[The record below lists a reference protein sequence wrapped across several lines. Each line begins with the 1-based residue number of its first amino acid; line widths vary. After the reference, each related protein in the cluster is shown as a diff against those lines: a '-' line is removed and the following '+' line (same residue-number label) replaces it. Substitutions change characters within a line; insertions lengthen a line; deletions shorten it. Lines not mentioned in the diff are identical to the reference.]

1 MNDIQLLT
9 DGVSESAPAV
19 RRALCSLTSRK
30 LQPWHWDRQAIV
42 YVRQSSPQQVQENRE
57 STARQYALVDRAVAL
72 GWSRDQ
78 IEVIDDDQGISGKS
92 IEGRLGFQRLLAE
105 VGLDHVGLILG
116 LEMSR
121 LARSCKD
128 WHQLLELCAIFR
140 TLLAD
145 QDGLYDPTEFNDR
158 LLLGLKGTMSEAELH
173 ILKGRMHQGR
183 LNKADRGELLTHPPL
198 GYVLN
203 ADKTSFEFDPDEQAQ
218 TVVRLIFAEF
228 VRQGTVYSLLR
239 YLAQHGI
246 CFPVRPIGG
255 PNRGHLEWHRPNR
268 NTLLTML
275 HNPVYAGAY
284 RYGHRH
290 LDPRRRRPGHPK
302 SGTVRVAL
310 EQCRVL
316 IQDRFPAYISWD
328 EFTENQARLVQNQWR
343 ANAQGAPRGGPSL
356 LGGLVYCGRCGQ
368 LLIVQ
373 YCGRANRLRYQCG
386 RGAQNR
392 GEPLCQGIV
401 GRDLD
406 HFMTERVFEILEPA
420 SLELS
425 LAATSDLEQER
436 ARLDELWRQK
446 LERAAHQADRAARQF
461 QAVEPENRLV
471 ARTLEKNWET
481 ALRDQEHL
489 RREYEE
495 FRRTQPLTLDDAQ
508 RELIQHLTE
517 DLPALW
523 HSPTTTPQDR
533 QQIVRMLVER
543 IELHIV
549 GNSEQAEIIITWAG
563 GQISRH
569 RLCRTVISYA
579 QRSDLD
585 QLISRIVQLRQS
597 GLSLKHTAQQLNQEG
612 VMPLRG
618 TRFSN
623 YMVSRLLVRRGLY
636 LPYGRKRPDSIALAE
651 HEWWLPD
658 LADELHMPRT
668 SLTHWYNRGWVRGR
682 KLPGVR
688 GRLILWANETEV
700 TRLRRL
706 RDTRRRWSDSPY
718 PQDLTTPQSPSDRCS
733 ENCKGADYE

>member
-1 MNDIQLLT
+1 MNDLTLVT
-9 DGVSESAPAV
+9 DGVSESATAV
-19 RRALCSLTSRK
+19 RRASCTLISPK

-42 YVRQSSPQQVQENRE
+42 YVRQSSPQQVLENRE

-72 GWSRDQ
+72 GWSLDQ

-173 ILKGRMHQGR
+173 ILKGRMYQGR
-183 LNKADRGELLTHPPL
+183 LNKADRGELLTHPPM

-239 YLAQHGI
+239 YLAKHGI

-255 PNRGHLEWHRPNR
+255 QNRGHLEWHRPNR

-290 LDPRRRRPGHPK
+290 LEPRRRRPGHPK

-316 IQDRFPAYISWD
+316 IKDRFPAYISWD
-328 EFTENQARLVQNQWR
+328 EYTENQARLVQNQWR

-368 LLIVQ
+368 RLMVQ

-392 GEPLCQGIV
+392 GDPLCQGIV
-401 GRDLD
+401 GRDFD
-406 HFMTERVFEILEPA
+406 HFMTERIFEILEPA

-446 LERAAHQADRAARQF
+446 LERAAHHADRAARQF

-471 ARTLEKNWET
+471 ARTLEKNWEA
-481 ALRDQEHL
+481 ALREQEQL
-489 RREYEE
+489 RREYDE
-495 FRRTQPLTLDDAQ
+495 FRRTQPLTLDAAQ
-508 RELIQHLTE
+508 RELIRHLAE
-517 DLPALW
+517 DIPALW
-523 HSPTTTPQDR
+523 HSPVTTPQDR

-543 IELHIV
+543 IELHIA
-549 GNSEQAEIIITWAG
+549 GNSEQTEIIITWAG
-563 GQISRH
+563 GGTSRH

-585 QLISRIVQLRQS
+585 QLIARIVQLRQS
-597 GLSLKHTAQQLNQEG
+597 GLSLKHTAEQLNQAG

-651 HEWWLPD
+651 QEWWLPD
-658 LADELHMPRT
+658 LADELKMPRS
-668 SLTHWYNRGWVRGR
+668 SLAHWYNRGWIRGR

-688 GRLILWANETEV
+688 GRLILWANEAEV
-700 TRLRRL
+700 NRLKQL

-718 PQDLTTPQSPSDRCS
+718 PQELTTPQSPTDRCS

>member
-1 MNDIQLLT
+1 MNDLTLVT
-9 DGVSESAPAV
+9 DGVSKSAPPIT
-19 RRALCSLTSRK
+19 RTSCSLTSPK

-42 YVRQSSPQQVQENRE
+42 YVRQSSPQQVLENRE
-57 STARQYALVDRAVAL
+57 STARQYALVDRAVSL

-173 ILKGRMHQGR
+173 ILKGRMYQGR
-183 LNKADRGELLTHPPL
+183 LNKADRGQLLTHPPI
-198 GYVLN
+198 GYVLS
-203 ADKTSFEFDPDEQAQ
+203 ADRTSFEFDPDEQAQ
-218 TVVRLIFAEF
+218 AVVRLIFAEF
-228 VRQGTVYSLLR
+228 RRQGTVYSLLR
-239 YLAQHGI
+239 YLARQEVKL
-246 CFPVRPIGG
+246 PVRPRSG
-255 PNRGHLEWHRPNR
+255 PGRGELEWHRPNR
-268 NTLLTML
+268 NTLVTLL
-275 HNPVYAGAY
+275 HHPVYAGAY
-284 RYGHRH
+284 RYGYRH
-290 LDPRRRRPGHPK
+290 DDPRRRQPGRPKTGV
-302 SGTVRVAL
+302 VRIPL

-316 IQDRFPAYISWD
+316 IKDRFPAYISWD
-328 EFTENQARLVQNQWR
+328 EFADNQTRLVQNQSR
-343 ANAQGAPRGGPSL
+343 AEAQGAPRRGPSL

-368 LLIVQ
+368 RLMVQ
-373 YCGRANRLRYQCG
+373 YSGRANRLRYQCG
-386 RGAQNR
+386 RAAQNL

-406 HFMTERVFEILEPA
+406 RFLTERIFEILEPA
-420 SLELS
+420 SLELC
-425 LAATSDLEQER
+425 LAATEDLEQER
-436 ARLDELWRQK
+436 ARLDEQWRQK
-446 LERAAHQADRAARQF
+446 LERATHQADRAARQF

-471 ARTLEKNWET
+471 ARTLEKNWEA
-481 ALRDQEHL
+481 ALREQEQL
-489 RREYEE
+489 RRDYDE
-495 FRRTQPLTLDDAQ
+495 FRRTQSLTLDDAQ
-508 RELIQHLTE
+508 RELIRHLAE
-517 DLPALW
+517 DIPALW

-543 IELHIV
+543 IELHIA
-549 GNSEQAEIIITWAG
+549 GNSEQTEIFITWAG

-585 QLISRIVQLRQS
+585 QLISHIVQLRQS
-597 GLSLKHTAQQLNQEG
+597 GLSLNHTAQQLNQEG

-618 TRFSN
+618 TCFSN
-623 YMVSRLLVRRGLY
+623 FMISRLLIQRGLH
-636 LPYGRKRPDSIALAE
+636 LPYGRKRPESVTLAE

-658 LADELHMPRT
+658 LADKLRMPRS
-668 SLTHWYNRGWVRGR
+668 SLAHWYNLGWVHGR
-682 KLPGVR
+682 KLAGLR
-688 GRLILWANETEV
+688 GRVILWADDIEV
-700 TRLRRL
+700 DRLKRLRE
-706 RDTRRRWSDSPY
+706 TRRRWSDNPY
-718 PQDLTTPQSPSDRCS
+718 PAELTTPQSSPGRC
-733 ENCKGADYE
+733 

>member
-1 MNDIQLLT
+1 MNELALIASSDSEPPPTVSRTSCLLT
-9 DGVSESAPAV
+9 SP
-19 RRALCSLTSRK
+19 K

-72 GWSRDQ
+72 GWPRDQ

-173 ILKGRMHQGR
+173 ILMGRMHQGR
-183 LNKADRGELLTHPPL
+183 LNKADRGELLTHPPI

-203 ADKTSFEFDPDEQAQ
+203 TDRTSFEFDPDEQAQ

-228 VRQGTVYSLLR
+228 PRLGTMYGLLH
-239 YLAQHGI
+239 YLAKHGI
-246 CFPVRPIGG
+246 QIPVRPIGG
-255 PNRGHLEWHRPNR
+255 ANRGHLEWHRPNR

-290 LDPRRRRPGHPK
+290 LDPRRRRSGRPK
-302 SGTVRVAL
+302 TGTTRVAL

-316 IQDRFPAYISWD
+316 IKDRFPAYISWD
-328 EFTENQARLVQNQWR
+328 EFAENQTRLAQNQWR
-343 ANAQGAPRGGPSL
+343 AYAQGAPRSGPSL

-368 LLIVQ
+368 RLMVQ
-373 YCGRANRLRYQCG
+373 YSGRANRLRYQCG
-386 RGAQNR
+386 RAAQR
-392 GEPLCQGIV
+392 LGEPLCQGIV

-406 HFMTERVFEILEPA
+406 RFVTERIFEILEPA
-420 SLELS
+420 SLELC
-425 LAATSDLEQER
+425 LDATSDLERER
-436 ARLDELWRQK
+436 ARLDELLRLK

-471 ARTLEKNWET
+471 ARTLEKNWEA
-481 ALRDQEHL
+481 ALRDQQQL
-489 RREYEE
+489 RREYDD

-508 RELIQHLTE
+508 RELIRHLAG

-523 HSPTTTPQDR
+523 NSPTTTPQDR

-543 IELHIV
+543 IELNIA
-549 GNSEQAEIIITWAG
+549 GNSEQTEIVITWAG
-563 GQISRH
+563 GGTSRH
-569 RLCRTVISYA
+569 RLCRTVISYG
-579 QRSDLD
+579 QRSDFD
-585 QLISRIVQLRQS
+585 QLISRVVQLRQS
-597 GLSLKHTAQQLNQEG
+597 GLSLQQTAEQLNREG

-623 YMVSRLLVRRGLY
+623 YMVSQLLVRRGLY
-636 LPYGRKRPDSIALAE
+636 LPYGRKRPDSVTLAE

-658 LADELHMPRT
+658 LADELQMPRT
-668 SLTHWYNRGWVRGR
+668 SLTHWYNRGWIRGR
-682 KLPGVR
+682 KLSGLR
-688 GRLILWANETEV
+688 GRLILWANPTELQ
-700 TRLRRL
+700 RLKQL
-706 RDTRRRWSDSPY
+706 RETRRSWSDSPY
-718 PQDLTTPQSPSDRCS
+718 PQELTTPQSPPDPC
-733 ENCKGADYE
+733 